1 MTKKAHASR
10 FTPHELSFNPVA
22 LMIVVEQPGN
32 DGTNFN
38 GLWQVGFHGDGRG
51 AASVQHVLGAT
62 HPLEPILPYF
72 AVRRP

>member
-1 MTKKAHASR
+1 
-10 FTPHELSFNPVA
+10 
-22 LMIVVEQPGN
+22 MIIVEQPGN
-32 DGTNFN
+32 DGANFN

-51 AASVQHVLGAT
+51 AAGVQHMLGAA

>member
-22 LMIVVEQPGN
+22 LMIVVEQPGH
-32 DGTNFN
+32 DGANFN
-38 GLWQVGFHGDGRG
+38 GFRQVGFHGDGRG
-51 AASVQHVLGAT
+51 AASVQHVLGAA